1 MDFLGIGLPE
11 IVLILIVAVI
21 VVGPKRLPEVAVQL
35 ARVIRQLRGYATDV
49 TSQMRTEIDELTRE
63 YEQVRKEL
71 QEFRDSTS
79 KDIESVTRE
88 VGRTVSAVDKSMS
101 SRGSFICFLRMSM
114 ILIATSSIT
123 LSRPGPAAALRG
135 LYLLRF

>member
-11 IVLILIVAVI
+11 LIVVLIIAVI

-49 TSQMRTEIDELTRE
+49 TSQMRAELDELTRE

-71 QEFRDSTS
+71 QEFRESAT
-79 KDIESVTRE
+79 KDVRSVASEVDRAVREAPAIIESSAEERPQKRLPSPRE
-88 VGRTVSAVDKSMS
+88 KTPADD
-101 SRGSFICFLRMSM
+101 GS
-114 ILIATSSIT
+114 
-123 LSRPGPAAALRG
+123 
-135 LYLLRF
+135 